1 MKKVVKR
8 TLMAFIVMC
17 VSLSALAQ
25 DVTGT
30 RVTVDMK
37 GVYVRTALAQIRVMT
52 GVLFVYEESVIDREL
67 RVNLSHQDVK
77 LETVL
82 NDLCYQT
89 GLKYTIKK
97 NMILLMPKG
106 ATTRTASE
114 LVHVK
119 GKVVDEAGQ
128 ALAGATVYAPQS
140 SIGTIADVDGNFQLH
155 LNAGELLS
163 FNFVGMVNQT
173 AKIAVGMK
181 PLLIKMAVDN
191 ANLQEV
197 VITGYQSIDKSR
209 YVGAVSQ
216 VKIDETLIN
225 GELSIDQM
233 LQGAVPG
240 MSVQMSTGQVGAAA
254 KVRVRGTSTLLGN
267 KEPLWVVDGVI
278 QRDPFPMNEGD
289 ATLSADA
296 DNLRL
301 IAGNCISWLNPNDI
315 ETLTVL
321 KDASATAIYGSKAAN
336 GVIVI
341 TTKKAK
347 NERLSVSYSGTYT
360 VGQKPD
366 YGMYNLMNSQEKMQL
381 SREIVDEKLS
391 YSSNVLPIGYSH
403 LMDQLQSKEITYDEF
418 VRLFRK
424 YEYQNTD
431 WFNLLFRNSFSQQH
445 SVSVSGGSQKLMN
458 RVSFNYS
465 KTNGEAKGNDVTSFS
480 FNSNTILHLN
490 NKLQV
495 SLSLKGSDR
504 EADGFAYGVN
514 PFTYASSTARTIP
527 AYNEDGTLYYH
538 KKYGGAAAGVYL
550 NSNYLNYN
558 ILNEMDNT
566 GNTSANKMLGA
577 SVDLEWEILPGLK
590 YQGLYSYST
599 TSSEVKS
606 WATELSYYI
615 TNIRGYEY
623 GDPDVLPNGKLEQSS
638 RLPFGGLLQ
647 ADNMNNRNYMFRNSL
662 VYNKLFNKKHNLSLN
677 LGVETT
683 SDKNTGNGNK
693 RYGYLRY
700 RGERFA
706 DLPIPTMQY
715 GGSSVWGETAAKALY
730 EEMRVGTTVTNR
742 ENNQLS
748 EFFTGVYAFDNRYV
762 VNFNARLDAS
772 NRFGQDAKKKFRP
785 AWSAGV
791 KWRLGNEHFM
801 QQQTLVDAIDLSA
814 SYGYQGNA
822 VETVSPY
829 LIATDGGLNSSTNLY
844 TLAIKSLPYP
854 DLGWEKTKSWNVGVD
869 LSFFRGRFSLMANV
883 FGKNSDVLSSRDIPA
898 ENGMAT
904 SVVFGTKME
913 NRGYELAVSV
923 IPIQTRDFT
932 WQLSLNT
939 GVTRNQLKNNER
951 TNTLSDFLNGTAI
964 VDGEAYST
972 LWSFA
977 FDKLDGTDGKPL
989 FQKLDIDKTDD
1000 PRDFLVKS
1008 GKLEP
1013 DFSGGLFTRFRY
1025 KYLSLQANFSISV
1038 GGQKRLPDLYDM
1050 RNGQYGL
1057 PLPDQNSSRW
1067 LIDRWRKPG
1076 DEEFTVYPS
1085 LPTKE
1090 KTTSTN
1096 TVDGSLHLPYNPEF
1110 YSRYEAYNLSDIR
1123 VADADFI
1130 RCRQISLNYQFAN
1143 KMLERIHLQHLS
1155 LGLSMTNPF
1164 LITFDKKWDGYDPET
1179 GGWPARKTISLVL
1192 NATF

>member
-1 MKKVVKR
+1 MKNVVMR
-8 TLMAFIVMC
+8 SLMTFIVLYI
-17 VSLSALAQ
+17 SISALAQ
-25 DVTGT
+25 DVANTKI
-30 RVTVDMK
+30 TVNMK
-37 GVYVRTALAQIRVMT
+37 GVYVRAALAQIKTMT
-52 GVLFVYEESVIDREL
+52 GVLFVYEESAIDRDL
-67 RVNLSHQDVK
+67 RVSLSHQDAQ
-77 LETVL
+77 LTTVL

-97 NMILLMPKG
+97 KMILLMPKG
-106 ATTRTASE
+106 AVEGKATE
-114 LVHVK
+114 LIHVK
-119 GKVVDEAGQ
+119 GKVVDETGQ
-128 ALAGATVYAPQS
+128 ALVGATVFAPQS
-140 SIGTIADVDGNFQLH
+140 SIGTITDIDGNFQLH
-155 LNAGELLS
+155 VNAGELVS
-163 FNFVGMVNQT
+163 FNFVGMANQSVKIT
-173 AKIAVGMK
+173 AGIK
-181 PLLIKMAVDN
+181 PLLIKMAIDN
-191 ANLQEV
+191 AHLQEV

-216 VKIDETLIN
+216 VKMDETLIN
-225 GELSIDQM
+225 GEVSIDQM

-240 MSVQMSTGQVGAAA
+240 MTVQMNTGQVGAAA
-254 KVRVRGTSTLLGN
+254 KIRVRGTSTLLGN

-278 QRDPFPMNEGD
+278 QRDPFPMNDGDETLSGD
-289 ATLSADA
+289 AE
-296 DNLRL
+296 NLRL
-301 IAGNCISWLNPNDI
+301 IAGNSISWLNPNDI
-315 ETLTVL
+315 ETITVL

-341 TTKKAK
+341 TTKKPT
-347 NERLSVSYSGTYT
+347 NEQLSVSYSGTYT
-360 VGQKPD
+360 VGQKPN

-381 SREIVDEKLS
+381 SREIVDENLS

-418 VRLFRK
+418 VSTFRK

-431 WFNLLFRNSFSQQH
+431 WFDLLFRNSFSQQH
-445 SVSVSGGSQKLMN
+445 SLSVSGGSKKLMH

-465 KTNGEAKGNDVTSFS
+465 KTDGEAKGNSVTSFS
-480 FNSNTILHLN
+480 FNSNSILRLSD
-490 NKLQV
+490 KFQV

-514 PFTYASSTARTIP
+514 PFTYASTTARTIP
-527 AYNEDGTLYYH
+527 AYNEDGSLFYH
-538 KKYGGAAAGVYL
+538 TKYGGSSAGVYA
-550 NSNYLNYN
+550 NTYYLNYN
-558 ILNEMDNT
+558 ILNELDNT

-577 SVDLEWEILPGLK
+577 SIDLEWELLPGLK

-615 TNIRGYEY
+615 ANIRGYEY
-623 GDPDVLPNGKLEQSS
+623 DDPNILPNGALEQSS

-647 ADNMNNRNYMFRNSL
+647 MDNMTNRNYMFRNSL
-662 VYNKLFNKKHNLSLN
+662 VYNQLFNKKHSLSLN
-677 LGVETT
+677 LGIETT
-683 SDKNTGNGNK
+683 SDKNSGNANK

-706 DLPIPTMQY
+706 DLPIPTMKF
-715 GGSSVWGETAAKALY
+715 GGSGTWGETAAKALY
-730 EEMRVGTTVTNR
+730 EEMRLGNTITNR

-772 NRFGQDAKKKFRP
+772 NRFGQDSKKKFRP

-801 QQQTLVDAIDLSA
+801 QQTIFDAIDLSA

-844 TLAIKSLPYP
+844 TLKVKSLPYLN
-854 DLGWEKTKSWNVGVD
+854 LGWEKTKSWNMGID
-869 LSFFRGRFSLMANV
+869 LSFFQGRFSLMANM
-883 FGKNSDVLSSRDIPA
+883 FGKNSDVLSNRNIPA

-904 SVVFGTKME
+904 SVIFGTKME
-913 NRGYELAVSV
+913 NRGYELTASI
-923 IPIQTRDFT
+923 IPIKTKDFT
-932 WQLSLNT
+932 WQLSMNT
-939 GVTRNQLKNNER
+939 GITRNRLKNNER
-951 TNTLSDFLNGTAI
+951 TNTLNDFLYGNAI
-964 VDGEAYST
+964 VEGEAYST

-977 FDKLDGTDGKPL
+977 FDKLDGSDGKPL
-989 FQKLDIDKTDD
+989 FKNLDIDKTDD

-1013 DFSGGLFTRFRY
+1013 DFSGGLFTQFRY
-1025 KYLSLQANFSISV
+1025 KNLSLQANFSVSI

-1050 RNGQYGL
+1050 GNGQYGL

-1067 LIDRWRKPG
+1067 IIDRWRNPG

-1096 TVDGSLHLPYNPEF
+1096 TVDGSLHLPYSAEI

-1130 RCRQISLNYQFAN
+1130 RCRQISLNYQFTN
-1143 KMLERIHLQHLS
+1143 KMIERLSLQYLR